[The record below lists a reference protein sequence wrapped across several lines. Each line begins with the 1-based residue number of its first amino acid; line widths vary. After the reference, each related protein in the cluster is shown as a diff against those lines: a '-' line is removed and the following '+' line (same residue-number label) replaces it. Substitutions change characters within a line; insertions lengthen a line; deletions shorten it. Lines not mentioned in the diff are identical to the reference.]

1 MYFEK
6 TYEIDS
12 RDVDCFSLC
21 RASALLGYLQDAA
34 GGAALAFGAA
44 NHQMVEKHRHCWMVT
59 RTRFALDRPLPMGG
73 ALTLKTWHRGG
84 DKPLMYRDFDLILDG
99 QAVGQALSIWVLVDL
114 DHHTMTRPDHF
125 PEFPGTDGGELIRDT
140 KLPKLRLPGE
150 LAPVEARTFHYSDTD
165 ANGHVNNTRY
175 ADLLCD
181 AVRLQ
186 NAPTGSFVRAMH
198 IDYLR
203 ECKAGETLGLSL
215 GQDGGV
221 SYVRGVGPEG
231 EARFQGALTLEKNSP
246 LTF

>member
-12 RDVDCFSLC
+12 RDLDCFSLC

-59 RTRFALDRPLPMGG
+59 RTRFVLDRPLPMGG
-73 ALTLKTWHRGG
+73 ALTVKTWHRGG
-84 DKPLMYRDFDLILDG
+84 AKPLMHRDFDLLLNG

-114 DHHTMTRPDHF
+114 EHHSMTRPDHF
-125 PEFPGTDGGELIRDT
+125 PEFPGTDGGELIRET
-140 KLPKLRLPGE
+140 KLPRLRLPQAME
-150 LAPVEARTFHYSDTD
+150 VVEKRTFHYSDTD
-165 ANGHVNNTRY
+165 SNGHVNNTRY

-186 NAPTGSFVRAMH
+186 DAPPGSFVRALH

-203 ECKAGETLGLSL
+203 ECKAGETLTLSL
-215 GQDGGV
+215 CQDGGV
-221 SYVRGVGPEG
+221 SYVRGHGAEG
-231 EARFQGALTLEKNSP
+231 EARFQGALTLEKNSL